1 VNDAAHFQLRSF
13 PSILA
18 ANQNLSIRYMR
29 NLLLAASASIV
40 LLMSSC
46 TAYHRTIADSN
57 SRVNFTAKDFSITP
71 VYGGEATVV
80 KVLGIDWSRFF
91 TKRAGYIGNEASSI
105 SIPLVGAV
113 LNPTTADQYALYDLL
128 KRYPKYD
135 AVFYPQFKRKKLN
148 VLGIYTRSQSTV
160 KARLGKLITNTGEG
174 EEEQGNQ

>member
-1 VNDAAHFQLRSF
+1 
-13 PSILA
+13 
-18 ANQNLSIRYMR
+18 MR
-29 NLLLAASASIV
+29 NILLAASAGFV

-46 TAYHRTIADSN
+46 TASHRTIADSN
-57 SRVNFTAKDFSITP
+57 SRVNFTSKDFTITP

-80 KVLGIDWSRFF
+80 KVLGIDWSRLF
-91 TKRAGYIGNEASSI
+91 TKKTGYIGDGTSSF

-113 LNPTTADQYALYDLL
+113 LSPTTADQYALYDLL

-148 VLGIYTRSQSTV
+148 VLGVYSRSHSTV

-174 EEEQGNQ
+174 EEEQGN